1 MAEDSGLVGCRHI
14 FIPASWTFGR
24 IVSPSSSRHLHMT
37 QRNISE
43 DRNIQVPFRILS
55 SPQGSPEIDGTV
67 TLRLQQCRVL
77 LQEPDIGSAGGSNRS
92 SHYGCL
98 GAGGGSGSSHHS
110 Q

>member
-1 MAEDSGLVGCRHI
+1 
-14 FIPASWTFGR
+14 
-24 IVSPSSSRHLHMT
+24 MT

-55 SPQGSPEIDGTV
+55 GPQGSPEIDGTV

-110 Q
+110 QWVEFDSDWLSWYRINSANKAVT